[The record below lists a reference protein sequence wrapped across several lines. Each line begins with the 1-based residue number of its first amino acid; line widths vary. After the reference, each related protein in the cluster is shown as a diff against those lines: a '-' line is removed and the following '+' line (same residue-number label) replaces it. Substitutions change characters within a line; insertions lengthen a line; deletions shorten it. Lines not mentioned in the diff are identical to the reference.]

1 MKPSLYSQCDTH
13 DVLFYVELTIRS
25 HSCSLETSTIYI
37 LTSKKCEKVSTSAQL
52 TVCIYSPY
60 LYFVRMYAVCRVLG
74 IGCSHIYL
82 FWAHSMSIHI
92 FRAFHIWAPAIF
104 ANSQHSSN
112 NIAIALAIAPLFD
125 SFVTPTI
132 FVGGCS
138 LRYIKQKTFKTATF
152 HHIFHTANNLFE
164 WMYEYHSV
172 ASSFYEIYVHQFSSM
187 WMNNKTVGRQTEIDE
202 ERESER

>member
-1 MKPSLYSQCDTH
+1 MQGAGYW
-13 DVLFYVELTIRS
+13 VLTYTCIFVL
-25 HSCSLETSTIYI
+25 ST
-37 LTSKKCEKVSTSAQL
+37 
-52 TVCIYSPY
+52 
-60 LYFVRMYAVCRVLG
+60 F
-74 IGCSHIYL
+74 H
-82 FWAHSMSIHI
+82 MSIHI

-104 ANSQHSSN
+104 ANSQQPSN

-172 ASSFYEIYVHQFSSM
+172 ASSFYKIYVHQFSSM

-202 ERESER
+202 ERESERQEGKCSYDMPCENSFAPQMIGL